1 MRILSKDYVVQ
12 EVLDTIALKQ
22 LNKEYIPEL
31 SGDRI
36 EAIADSIIFDW
47 NELGD
52 PEANFAEMVKW
63 NLEQHI
69 IHWNG

>member
-1 MRILSKDYVVQ
+1 MRTLSKDYVVQ

-22 LNKEYIPEL
+22 LNKEHIPEL

-52 PEANFAEMVKW
+52 PEADFAEMVKW
-63 NLEQHI
+63 NLEQNLT
-69 IHWNG
+69 HW

>member
-22 LNKEYIPEL
+22 LNKEHIPEL

-36 EAIADSIIFDW
+36 EAIADSIIFD
-47 NELGD
+47 
-52 PEANFAEMVKW
+52 
-63 NLEQHI
+63 
-69 IHWNG
+69 